1 MTGAW
6 GVGWAGGWKMWA
18 PVIKPQPC
26 VHFSRSQI
34 QLLYLLKER
43 SFQTETPKERD
54 PSRPGFRAEEKTRS
68 RTVLLRD
75 RLVPATVGPRLN
87 PYWSVS
93 SF

>member
-1 MTGAW
+1 
-6 GVGWAGGWKMWA
+6 MWA

-43 SFQTETPKERD
+43 SFQTEPPKERD
-54 PSRPGFRAEEKTRS
+54 PSEPGFRAEEKKPRS

-75 RLVPATVGPRLN
+75 RLVPATVGPQLP
-87 PYWSVS
+87 PYLSVF

>member
-1 MTGAW
+1 
-6 GVGWAGGWKMWA
+6 MWA

-34 QLLYLLKER
+34 QLLYFLKER
-43 SFQTETPKERD
+43 SFQTEPPKERE
-54 PSRPGFRAEEKTRS
+54 PSEPGFQAEGKTRS

-75 RLVPATVGPRLN
+75 HLVPATAGPPLK
-87 PYWSVS
+87 PYFSVF